1 MINLFVRQAQG
12 LKRLEPAPSALPDEC
27 IWVDLVE
34 PSPDEE
40 RMIEQALAID
50 VPTREEMKEIEASS
64 RLYEEH
70 GALFMTATVATKL
83 DTDLPESAQV
93 TFILKKNR
101 LVTNRYV
108 DPLPFRR
115 FIAYAERHP
124 SSSSSAPVLL
134 SGLIESV
141 INRIADVLERVG
153 TDLDTLS
160 AEIFAPPRRRQR
172 AGRNFRL
179 VLDRIGQSGDLTSKA
194 RESLVSL
201 GRVLAFVQQSPL
213 IPLDK
218 ATTER
223 FRSLSRDVLALSDH
237 SSFLGNKTTFLLE
250 ATLGMINID
259 QNNIIKIFSVVTV
272 FMLPPSVIVGWF
284 GMNFSHL
291 PWLQTDH
298 GPLIALGLM
307 LLSALI
313 PFAVFKRLGWL

>member
-12 LKRLEPAPSALPDEC
+12 LKRLEPAPAALPDDC

-40 RMIEQALAID
+40 RMIERALDID

-124 SSSSSAPVLL
+124 SSASSPPVVLA
-134 SGLIESV
+134 GLIESV

-153 TDLDTLS
+153 TDLDQLS

-172 AGRNFRL
+172 AARNFRL
-179 VLDRIGQSGDLTSKA
+179 VLDRIGQAGDLTSKA

-218 ATTER
+218 ATMER
-223 FRSLSRDVLALSDH
+223 FRSLSRDVLSLSDH

-284 GMNFSHL
+284 GMNFAHL

-298 GPLIALGLM
+298 GPLVALGLM

-313 PFAVFKRLGWL
+313 PFAIFKRLGWL